1 RVVAEAL
8 MAGCAVIVRDTGD
21 SREFGSDLPGLV
33 YCRPRLDAA
42 EIADPLPPLVGRVVS
57 VPAFAQELSRAA
69 RARFG
74 GTRYVQYFR
83 GIVAEGQPLHPCGTR
98 SP

>member
-1 RVVAEAL
+1 

-33 YCRPRLDAA
+33 YCRAQLDAR
-42 EIADPLPPLVGRVVS
+42 EIADLLAVLTQRVLAIPS
-57 VPAFAQELSRAA
+57 FAETMRSAA

-74 GTRYVQYFR
+74 TSRYIDYFR
-83 GIVAEGQPLHPCGTR
+83 DVISEADTGEPRRTPA
-98 SP
+98 S